1 MSLALGSFSKLY
13 ISGHKGLVGSALW
26 RYFNAQGFKNLIG
39 FSSKQIDLTKSLQV
53 EQVFKESR
61 PDAVIMAAAKV
72 GGIYA
77 NATSPVDFMEEN
89 LLIQMN
95 TFKAAHQADVSRL
108 LFLGSSC
115 IYPKMASQPIHE
127 SELMRGELEKT
138 NEAYALAK
146 IAGIFHVRAYRNQ
159 YQRAWVSAMP
169 TNLYGPGDN
178 FEAMSSHA
186 LPALIARFHEAKINK
201 LPEVTIW
208 GSGKPKREFLHVDDL
223 AGACHLVLEK
233 YDSEEPINIGYGEDI
248 SIGDLALL
256 ISDIIGYVGAVEF
269 DSSKPD
275 GTPRKLLDSSKIKT
289 MGWKPK
295 ISLRDGIAQTYEW
308 YKENQSV

>member
-1 MSLALGSFSKLY
+1 MSLALGSSSKLY
-13 ISGHKGLVGSALW
+13 ITGHRGLVGSALW
-26 RYFNAQGFKNLIG
+26 RYFNARGFKNLIG
-39 FSSKQIDLTKSLQV
+39 YSSKQIDLTKSLQV

-159 YQRAWVSAMP
+159 YQRSWVSAMP

-178 FEAMSSHA
+178 FEAMSSHV

-223 AGACHLVLEK
+223 AEACHLILEK

-308 YKENQSV
+308 YKENQSA

>member
-13 ISGHKGLVGSALW
+13 ITGHRGLVGSALW

-178 FEAMSSHA
+178 FEAMSSHV

-201 LPEVTIW
+201 LPEVKIW

-223 AGACHLVLEK
+223 AEACYLVLEK

-248 SIGDLALL
+248 SIGDLAFL

-275 GTPRKLLDSSKIKT
+275 GTPRKLLDSSKIRM

-308 YKENQSV
+308 YKESYSA

>member
-1 MSLALGSFSKLY
+1 MSLALGSSSKLY
-13 ISGHKGLVGSALW
+13 ITGHRGLVGSALW